1 MELLIDAGADKEKA
15 DNSGHTP
22 LHRAAQ
28 RGSLDVLGLL
38 LERGADTHARTKAG
52 KTALDLAR
60 RGQEKS
66 LRQQQKV
73 FMLTE
78 FYDAS

>member
-1 MELLIDAGADKEKA
+1 MELLLDAGADKEKA
-15 DNSGHTP
+15 DNNGYTP

-28 RGSLDVLGLL
+28 RGCIDVFGLL

-52 KTALDLAR
+52 KTALDLAM

-66 LRQQQKV
+66 LPKQQKV
-73 FMLTE
+73 FMLSG
-78 FYDAS
+78 FYDAP